1 MLDLTTISENRD
13 FPLAWI
19 VNSSDKVGKALNQ
32 VFSVVFTDM
41 HYKC

>member
-1 MLDLTTISENRD
+1 MLDLITISVNTD

-32 VFSVVFTDM
+32 VFSDVFTDT
-41 HYKC
+41 HHKC